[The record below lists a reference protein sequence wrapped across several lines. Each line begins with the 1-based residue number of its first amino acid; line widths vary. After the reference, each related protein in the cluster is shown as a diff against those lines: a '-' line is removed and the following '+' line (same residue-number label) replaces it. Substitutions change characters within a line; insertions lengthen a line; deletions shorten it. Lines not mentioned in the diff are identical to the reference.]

1 MGWLLGFAPFLRG
14 LEAGRLGFEAWFY
27 PAQLSDLGWVPCSCL
42 FHGEAF
48 AQGFDD
54 KPGSPRAGSWGL
66 LSMSPSGQSKQEAQ
80 GGCTSV
86 VPLAKGISR
95 RWGDVQFF
103 SAWAASNV
111 PSRGWC
117 KVSLEARDWPV
128 QNKGEGGVFW
138 QKKRVNVLFV
148 FWSHLAGLGGKATW
162 NILKEELC
170 LWLRIL

>member
-1 MGWLLGFAPFLRG
+1 MGWLLGFAPFLRS
-14 LEAGRLGFEAWFY
+14 LEAGRLGFGAWFH

-66 LSMSPSGQSKQEAQ
+66 LSVSPSGQSKQEAQ

-95 RWGDVQFF
+95 RWGTCSSSVHGQPRMFGPGGGAR
-103 SAWAASNV
+103 SV
-111 PSRGWC
+111 LRPETGPYRTRVRGEC
-117 KVSLEARDWPV
+117 SGK
-128 QNKGEGGVFW
+128 
-138 QKKRVNVLFV
+138 KKRVNVLFV

>member
-42 FHGEAF
+42 FHGEAL
-48 AQGFDD
+48 AQGFDG
-54 KPGSPRAGSWGL
+54 KLGSPRAGSWGL

-111 PSRGWC
+111 RSRGWC

-138 QKKRVNVLFV
+138 QKKESTFSLSFGAI
-148 FWSHLAGLGGKATW
+148 WLGWVGKPHGTFS
-162 NILKEELC
+162 KKKLC